1 MASPKD
7 NVTKET
13 VGEPQC
19 PSLFAWNVVPPSLLR
34 FSSVVAPKLGGFIDA
49 DPYGDPGKKLKRE
62 VDIMPAVAKISLYV
76 TPIPETPAREVSLS
90 EWEGDL
96 RRKSRKQTRLSN
108 DDRETIGHGN
118 LVSRGIVRW
127 IKRQMLSQFRHR
139 L

>member
-1 MASPKD
+1 M
-7 NVTKET
+7 
-13 VGEPQC
+13 
-19 PSLFAWNVVPPSLLR
+19 WNVVPPSLPR
-34 FSSVVAPKLGGFIDA
+34 SSSVVALKLGGFIDA

-62 VDIMPAVAKISLYV
+62 VDIMPAVAKISSYV
-76 TPIPETPAREVSLS
+76 TPIPETPAGEVSLS

-96 RRKSRKQTRLSN
+96 GRESRKQSLSN
-108 DDRETIGHGN
+108 DDKETIGHGK